1 MPDHDSSV
9 DTELLEAFL
18 EDEDLET
25 LEDIAQEFNI
35 FEVLDAVRQELRHSS
50 FLAWLL
56 DPSGNHGL
64 GDYFL
69 KRFLWRTA
77 ALARERDIETI
88 SPIGVDTL
96 DLADVTVR
104 REWRNIDILISAE
117 SQRFVCAIENKV
129 ESSEHGNQLDRYLN
143 TCKTEFPGYRH
154 HFVFLTRWDTKPSS
168 DEWVPVRYDAVLDLV
183 ERVIS
188 AKQGALGDEIRLF
201 LQHYASMLRRHI
213 VGQSEVEQL
222 CQRIYSRHR
231 QVLDLLFQYRP
242 DRQADIKAL
251 LQRLIK
257 SDPDF
262 ELDDSTKTYIRFAP
276 RSWTSDHLKTGTGW
290 TKSGRIVLFQFQNL
304 PDSLKL
310 TLSMGPGDPS
320 VRSRIWETVRSLGDR
335 IFSPIGSADDKWCH
349 PFLLDFLSPNDYQ
362 QDDLESIEAKIQER
376 MARFKATQFPQIDE
390 VIRAIEF

>member
-56 DPSGNHGL
+56 DPNGNHGL

-77 ALARERDIETI
+77 ALAKKRDMKMI

-129 ESSEHGNQLDRYLN
+129 ESSEHGNQLSRYSN

-154 HFVFLTRWDTKPSS
+154 HFVFLTRWDTEPSS
-168 DEWVPVRYDAVLDLV
+168 DEWVPVGYDAVLDLV

-213 VGQSEVEQL
+213 VGQSQIEEL

-231 QVLDLLFQYRP
+231 QALDLLFQYRP
-242 DRQADIKAL
+242 DRQSEIKTL
-251 LQRLIK
+251 LERLV
-257 SDPDF
+257 SSEDEF
-262 ELDDSTKTYIRFAP
+262 ELDYCQKTYIRFAP
-276 RSWTSDHLKTGTGW
+276 RSWMSPHLRTGTV
-290 TKSGRIVLFQFQNL
+290 SSSRRSLIFLFENR
-304 PDSLKL
+304 PESL
-310 TLSMGPGDPS
+310 TLILEIGPGDDR
-320 VRSRIWETVRSLGDR
+320 VRSRIWEAARNHTTGVFRAPKTLSPSWCR
-335 IFSPIGSADDKWCH
+335 IFRL
-349 PFLLDFLSPNDYQ
+349 PFLSRQDYQ
-362 QDDLESIEAKIQER
+362 SDDMESIEAKIRER